1 MLVKLQKKRET
12 VHGIKVMSVLS
23 GIIDFFDGVPVDY
36 IHCVMEG
43 EGQWLKK
50 MGILINIMDIFI
62 TLVQL
67 LKKKDKALVK
77 QCPPQKLSFA

>member
-1 MLVKLQKKRET
+1 MKLQKKRET

-23 GIIDFFDGVPVDY
+23 GVIDFFDGVPVDY
-36 IHCVMEG
+36 IHCVMKG
-43 EGQWLKK
+43 EANWLKK

-67 LKKKDKALVK
+67 LKRKIQL
-77 QCPPQKLSFA
+77 